1 VGGPSFRFRAD
12 GPTVSTKVAFSNTKD
27 RGRRDTHPLGD
38 RSYATSAKECTND
51 NRHFATLL
59 IATESWVGQLLW
71 ALLQQRKNR
80 DGRAGIIEI
89 GNLEAYR
96 VGF

>member
-59 IATESWVGQLLW
+59 IATESWVSFYGHCCSSEKIVMGAPGLL
-71 ALLQQRKNR
+71 KS
-80 DGRAGIIEI
+80 ET
-89 GNLEAYR
+89 
-96 VGF
+96 